1 MTDKKITSENNY
13 NHLPDF
19 SEDYKFLDFE
29 NTIQDISEKINA
41 LKSSA
46 IESPEVNEQI
56 LALRKERDAEAKKIY
71 SRLSTWQTV
80 QVARHP
86 QRPHTLDF
94 IDSIFN
100 DFDEMHG
107 DRQFGDDAAIIG
119 GIAYL
124 ETIPVMIIGHEKGRD
139 TEEKVR
145 RNFGMPQPEGYRKA
159 KRLMQFAEQFSLPVI
174 TFIDTAGAYPGV
186 EGEERGQS
194 EAIARNLAVMSELK
208 TPIII
213 VVTGEG
219 GSGGALAISVGDHIS
234 MLQYAT
240 YSVASPEACAS
251 IIWRTA
257 DKAPDAAEAMKVS
270 SKELK
275 KLNIID
281 EIITEP
287 LGGAHRDYDEISLSI
302 KESLIKNL
310 SILNRMSKEELL
322 DRRYKR
328 LVEIGI

>member
-46 IESPEVNEQI
+46 IDSAEVNEQI

-86 QRPHTLDF
+86 QRPHTRDF
-94 IDSIFN
+94 IDSIF
-100 DFDEMHG
+100 DEFDEMHG

>member
-46 IESPEVNEQI
+46 IESTEVNEQI

-94 IDSIFN
+94 IDSIF
-100 DFDEMHG
+100 DEFDEMHG

-119 GIAYL
+119 GIGYL

-159 KRLMQFAEQFSLPVI
+159 KRLLQFAEQFALPVI

-328 LVEIGI
+328 LLEIGI

>member
-46 IESPEVNEQI
+46 IDSAEVNEQI

-94 IDSIFN
+94 IDSIFD

-119 GIAYL
+119 GICYL

-139 TEEKVR
+139 TEEKVW